1 VWKHFENFYTFIDS
15 TEPLQTYVIA
25 TYLDLAHFLISWVVF
40 KKKGGWRQEKGRL
53 EAYHLLGQH
62 VNRQLL
68 GGWDQE
74 E

>member
-1 VWKHFENFYTFIDS
+1 MWKDFEDFYTFIDS
-15 TEPLQTYVIA
+15 TKPLQTYVIA
-25 TYLDLAHFLISWVVF
+25 TYLDLHLLGCV
-40 KKKGGWRQEKGRL
+40 QEKGRL

-62 VNRQLL
+62 VNPQLI

>member
-1 VWKHFENFYTFIDS
+1 
-15 TEPLQTYVIA
+15 
-25 TYLDLAHFLISWVVF
+25 
-40 KKKGGWRQEKGRL
+40 L

-74 E
+74 EWRSDELDYALKVMK